1 MNIQF
6 QFKRAGLLAAL
17 LLPVSLA
24 YASPCDLI
32 VSGYALQ
39 VGFGNF
45 SAASSAVENSPECF
59 GATSS
64 RAQVQ
69 INGTT
74 FAQMNTISNVL
85 QRRWDSDSPGP
96 TVGLAF
102 KGIAAGNAGKK
113 WNVWGNMDNNDT
125 RQSGRIGTT
134 TAFSKADSTVK
145 NFVGGVDYSLGSN
158 MVVGLSATYDTGNTG
173 ASSTAPGGAAIN
185 DINTRGYSVA
195 PYFGMQITK
204 TLSFDVSAGLGKA
217 KFVTNFRTEGESD
230 RWFGSANLN
239 YERWLGNFQFSG
251 KASYL
256 RATEDYD
263 AQKVA
268 GAPVAATAAK
278 YTLGQ
283 ARVTAQAG
291 YWISGFL
298 PYVALGYVSDIER
311 KSTLIGAPADP
322 IGKNA
327 WFWTVG
333 ANFISLS
340 NGLTAGLFYRQEQG
354 RTNQDVKLFSGNI
367 AWRF

>member
-24 YASPCDLI
+24 YASPCDSILSSYNLA
-32 VSGYALQ
+32 VSSS
-39 VGFGNF
+39 N
-45 SAASSAVENSPECF
+45 ASFASILMENNPECF
-59 GATSS
+59 GASS
-64 RAQVQ
+64 TRAQVQ
-69 INGTT
+69 INGTS
-74 FAQMNTISNVL
+74 FAQMSSISNVL
-85 QRRWDSDSPGP
+85 QRRWDSDNPGP
-96 TVGLAF
+96 TAGLTF
-102 KGIAAGNAGKK
+102 KGISAGNAGKK
-113 WNVWGNMDNNDT
+113 WNVWSNLDSTDT
-125 RQSGRIGTT
+125 RQSARIGTT
-134 TAFSKADSTVK
+134 ATFNKAESTVR
-145 NFVGGVDYSLGSN
+145 NFVGGVDYSLSSN
-158 MVVGLSATYDTGNTG
+158 MVAGVSATYDVGNTG
-173 ASSTAPGGAAIN
+173 ANTTGAGSIKN

-195 PYFGMQITK
+195 PYFGMQISK
-204 TLSFDVSAGLGKA
+204 TVSFDVSLGVGRGKFTSSAATAGD
-217 KFVTNFRTEGESD
+217 SD

-239 YERWLGNFQFSG
+239 YERWLGNFQFAG

-263 AQKVA
+263 TLTSK
-268 GAPVAATAAK
+268 GAPVLGTAAK

-283 ARVTAQAG
+283 ARATAQAG

-311 KSTLIGAPADP
+311 KTTQFGALVDP

>member
-1 MNIQF
+1 MKL
-6 QFKRAGLLAAL
+6 QFKRAGLLASL
-17 LLPVSLA
+17 LLPVSFA
-24 YASPCDLI
+24 HASPCDSILQ
-32 VSGYALQ
+32 SYALQ
-39 VGFGNF
+39 VGFGNV
-45 SAASSAVENSPECF
+45 SGASSQIENNPECF
-59 GATSS
+59 GASSS

-69 INGTT
+69 INGTS

-113 WNVWGNMDNNDT
+113 WNVWGNLDNNDT
-125 RQSGRIGTT
+125 RQTARIGA
-134 TAFSKADSTVK
+134 TATFNKAESMVR
-145 NFVGGVDYSLGSN
+145 NFVGGADYSLGSN
-158 MVVGLSATYDTGNTG
+158 MVAGVSMTYDVGNTG
-173 ASSTAPGGAAIN
+173 ANTTGPGSIKN

-195 PYFGMQITK
+195 PYFGMQISK
-204 TLSFDVSAGLGKA
+204 TVSFDVSLGAGRGKFTSSA
-217 KFVTNFRTEGESD
+217 RTAGDSD

-239 YERWLGNFQFSG
+239 YERWLGNFQLSG

-263 AQKVA
+263 TLSVA
-268 GAPVAATAAK
+268 GAPVLGSAAK

-283 ARVTAQAG
+283 ARGTVQAG

-311 KSTLIGAPADP
+311 KTTQFGALVDP

-354 RTNQDVKLFSGNI
+354 RTNQDMKTISGNV